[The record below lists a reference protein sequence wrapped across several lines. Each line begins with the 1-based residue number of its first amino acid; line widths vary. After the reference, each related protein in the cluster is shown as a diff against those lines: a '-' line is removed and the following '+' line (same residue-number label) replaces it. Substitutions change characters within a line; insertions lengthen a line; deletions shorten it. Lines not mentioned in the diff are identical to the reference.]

1 MNEQQQSTEV
11 EVYSAGSTSGIM
23 FFLKRYRRKI
33 VFTVI
38 LFVLALISLGP
49 LASME
54 GRNSRVDKALQAQS
68 SNDMKEGK
76 IQTALT
82 KKSKDILTVWVAM
95 KGVSGLINLAQSV
108 EIGLF
113 GTSVNPAEV
122 LAPLDNTLDKI
133 SNILL
138 WALGAVLF
146 EKLLLAISGYVV
158 FKFVIP
164 ACLLVAIFAVWK
176 SNGKAIRKVF
186 FVTILTCL
194 VVWRAIPLSFEFS
207 NVIETKLYP
216 HAIESV
222 MEKISDNDKEA
233 KRQNEAMK
241 KMEAQPDETKKTR
254 QKDGWAWWT
263 NGIAAAQ
270 PDETKKMGQK
280 VKEQAKDNNKG
291 KPAKQTKGNW
301 FTRQVSNAGD
311 LGNALIEDLINFLMI
326 FILTNIAIPILTIL
340 GLYWFTKYLAR
351 VIMGS
356 GRGGGESNQNIKAP
370 ERNLPE
376 DKSVNNV

>member
-23 FFLKRYRRKI
+23 FFLKRNGWKI

-38 LFVLALISLGP
+38 LALCALISFGP
-49 LASME
+49 LASTQQ
-54 GRNSRVDKALQAQS
+54 GRNSQVDKALQAQS
-68 SNDMKEGK
+68 SNDIKEEK
-76 IQTALT
+76 IQSALT
-82 KKSKDILTVWVAM
+82 KKSRQILTVWVAM
-95 KGVSGLINLAQSV
+95 KGVSGLINVAQSV

-113 GTSVNPAEV
+113 GTSVNPAEI

-158 FKFVIP
+158 FKVVIP
-164 ACLLVAIFAVWK
+164 ACLLVAIVAVLK
-176 SNGKAIRKVF
+176 SNGKAILKVF
-186 FVTILTCL
+186 AVTIVTCL
-194 VVWRAIPLSFEFS
+194 VVRFAVPLSFDFS
-207 NVIETKLYP
+207 NVIERNLFSNE
-216 HAIESV
+216 IERV
-222 MEKISDNDKEA
+222 MTKISNNDKQA
-233 KRQNEAMK
+233 KQQSEAMK
-241 KMEAQPDETKKTR
+241 KMKAQPDETKKT
-254 QKDGWAWWT
+254 
-263 NGIAAAQ
+263 
-270 PDETKKMGQK
+270 GQTI
-280 VKEQAKDNNKG
+280 KEQAKDNNKD

-301 FTRQVSNAGD
+301 FTRQVSNAMD
-311 LGNALIEDLINFLMI
+311 LGNALIEDLITFLMI

-351 VIMGS
+351 VIMGP

-370 ERNLPE
+370 ER
-376 DKSVNNV
+376 KYVCK

>member
-11 EVYSAGSTSGIM
+11 EVHPAGLMSRIM
-23 FFLKRYRRKI
+23 FFLKRNKRKLI
-33 VFTVI
+33 FTVI

-54 GRNSRVDKALQAQS
+54 GRNSHVDKALQAQS
-68 SNDMKEGK
+68 SNDIKEKK
-76 IQTALT
+76 IQRALT
-82 KKSKDILTVWVAM
+82 KKSGQILKVWITVKAIN
-95 KGVSGLINLAQSV
+95 GVINVAQSV
-108 EIGLF
+108 EIGHS
-113 GTSVNPAEV
+113 GISVHVAEM
-122 LAPLDNTLDKI
+122 LAPLDNALDTI

-164 ACLLVAIFAVWK
+164 ACLLVAIFAIWK

-194 VVWRAIPLSFEFS
+194 VVRFAVPLSFEFS
-207 NVIETKLYP
+207 NKIETELFPNAFENVKKRISEN
-216 HAIESV
+216 A
-222 MEKISDNDKEA
+222 EKVEQQSKEVA
-233 KRQNEAMK
+233 KAEEK
-241 KMEAQPDETKKTR
+241 ETKKLLE
-254 QKDGWAWWT
+254 K
-263 NGIAAAQ
+263 I
-270 PDETKKMGQK
+270 K
-280 VKEQAKDNNKG
+280 
-291 KPAKQTKGNW
+291 NW
-301 FTRQVSNAGD
+301 FTNQASTVKRQVSNLKD
-311 LGNALIEDLINFLMI
+311 LGNALIEDLINFVMI